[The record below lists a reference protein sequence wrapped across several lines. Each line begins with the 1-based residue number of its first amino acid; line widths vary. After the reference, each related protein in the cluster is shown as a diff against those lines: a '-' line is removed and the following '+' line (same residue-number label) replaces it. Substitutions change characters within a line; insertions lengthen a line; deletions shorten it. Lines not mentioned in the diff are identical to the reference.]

1 MRATALLIGTA
12 LTMTFGAP
20 AQAASLTY
28 SDLDL
33 ALALAQSDWYQE
45 RYLDASYQAPV
56 VTAPIFEG
64 NNSASESTPVV
75 VPRATIR
82 RVSMPVGL
90 SASAAMPERQVSRLQ
105 GVWSIGA
112 FR

>member
-12 LTMTFGAP
+12 LTMAFGAP
-20 AQAASLTY
+20 AHAASLTY

-56 VTAPIFEG
+56 VTAPLSEG
-64 NNSASESTPVV
+64 NSVASESTPIV
-75 VPRATIR
+75 VPRAALR
-82 RVSMPVGL
+82 RVSMPVEL
-90 SASAAMPERQVSRLQ
+90 SASAVVPARKVLRLQ
-105 GVWSIGA
+105 SVWSIGA